1 MMRRKGKARGECEG
15 YGRAPGTGSI
25 PWLVESQNH
34 SKSPPA
40 PTSTYSPAH
49 KEHLKMIIQH
59 ENKTHQTTANNA
71 ETTRQTAVAAA
82 IAAGG
87 GDAAVALAIKNAE
100 AAFYRAVI
108 ASCVANNLPANSF
121 REGLYSLTGKWT

>member
-1 MMRRKGKARGECEG
+1 
-15 YGRAPGTGSI
+15 
-25 PWLVESQNH
+25 
-34 SKSPPA
+34 
-40 PTSTYSPAH
+40 
-49 KEHLKMIIQH
+49 MIIQH

-71 ETTRQTAVAAA
+71 EMTRQSAVAAA

-108 ASCVANNLPANSF
+108 ASCVANNIPANNF
-121 REGLYSLTGKWT
+121 RESLFNLTGQWK